1 MESFLDDLKRPQ
13 PDPGG
18 GAAAAHGALL
28 GMALL
33 EKILL
38 IERKRMSAREG
49 DEHLNC
55 IWESSLQKAL
65 ELQAAFVRLRE
76 EDVKAYHELAEAI
89 RALARAE
96 RLHVVVERAIC
107 CPLRIMECS
116 REALAIVEAAGLS
129 CRRHLVAD
137 VLVACE
143 MLGAALAGA
152 SHIAV
157 ANLPLIRSA
166 AVRAKWLSD
175 LNGELA
181 RGKEVMAHVRGVLEQ
196 RNAAGSR

>member
-1 MESFLDDLKRPQ
+1 MDSFLDDLKRPQ

-38 IERKRMSAREG
+38 IERKRMSGREG
-49 DEHLNC
+49 DEHL
-55 IWESSLQKAL
+55 IRSWESSFRNALDLQ
-65 ELQAAFVRLRE
+65 EAFVSLRE
-76 EDVKAYHELAEAI
+76 EDVKAYHALAEAI
-89 RALARAE
+89 RARGRTEQLQDALEA
-96 RLHVVVERAIC
+96 AIR

-116 REALAIVEAAGLS
+116 REALAIVEAAGLN
-129 CRRHLVAD
+129 CRPHLVAD

-152 SHIAV
+152 CHIAV
-157 ANLPLIRSA
+157 ANLPLIQSA

-181 RGKEVMAHVRGVLEQ
+181 RGREVLAHVRGVLEE